1 MLRYTSIQSYK
12 ALLQGSPLP
21 SLSLLQKINS
31 GTIDAAKCANALRI
45 KGNNSEDICLIF
57 DQMYLLKSE
66 DYFRGEMIGCVDE
79 GELYKGIVCF
89 MIVDFKESIP
99 YVIKSSTETNNDVNC
114 LKTELSD
121 SLKIYPNCG
130 FCGRAI
136 VCGNHSL
143 KVSNFKKLLKHTN
156 QNPGELYIL
165 QKSRKIYLCYDA
177 LCLIKNVC
185 NNLLKYKWFIFPSFE
200 FSEFK
205 DPISF
210 PGGEI
215 AWKTFHDVFKR
226 EANLHDNS
234 RKAPKLTTNFLHTGS
249 CKTKFPNALAIF
261 AETTIA
267 AVNSYF
273 PEKASTA
280 AFLTQFSKSVNGGF
294 YLIPKLSIQL
304 QII

>member
-1 MLRYTSIQSYK
+1 MLLRYTSIQSYK
-12 ALLQGSPLP
+12 ALLQDITLP

-31 GTIDAAKCANALRI
+31 GTIDAAKCVNALRI

-57 DQMYLLKSE
+57 DEMYLLKSE
-66 DYFRGEMIGCVDE
+66 DYFRREMIGCVDE

-89 MIVDFKESIP
+89 MIVDFKEPIP
-99 YVIKSSTETNNDVNC
+99 YVIKLSTETNNDVNC

-136 VCGNHSL
+136 VCGNHPS

-185 NNLLKYKWFIFPSFE
+185 NNLLKYKLFIFPHLNFLNLRIQSVFLEGKLHGKSFMMC
-200 FSEFK
+200 SK
-205 DPISF
+205 GS
-210 PGGEI
+210 
-215 AWKTFHDVFKR
+215 
-226 EANLHDNS
+226 
-234 RKAPKLTTNFLHTGS
+234 KLTCQFEES
-249 CKTKFPNALAIF
+249 TKANDEFF
-261 AETTIA
+261 THR
-267 AVNSYF
+267 
-273 PEKASTA
+273 
-280 AFLTQFSKSVNGGF
+280 
-294 YLIPKLSIQL
+294 
-304 QII
+304 